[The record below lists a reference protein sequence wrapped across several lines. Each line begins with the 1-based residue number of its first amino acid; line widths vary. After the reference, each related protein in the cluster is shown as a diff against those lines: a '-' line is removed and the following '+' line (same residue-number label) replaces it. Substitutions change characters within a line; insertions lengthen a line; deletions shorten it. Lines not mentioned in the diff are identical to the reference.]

1 MTTSAATGSTL
12 SIASRLAILLAAI
25 TAAAFVLLALLI
37 YRQTAASYQTRVQAG
52 LDTSASL
59 FLYIQEHGLS

>member
-37 YRQTAASYQTRVQAG
+37 PLGLAFFSSVQ
-52 LDTSASL
+52 SP
-59 FLYIQEHGLS
+59 